1 MIQWYNGTRVQGTRY
16 NGTMVQCTRYKVQST
31 GYRVQ
36 GTGVQ
41 GTGYRYKVQCTMY
54 NVQCTMYNV
63 QGTMVQSTRDEG
75 QGRRNNEQWK
85 TEQWGQRPQL
95 PVAAV
100 GSGRSWPAGINWPF
114 AQWRTCQ
121 WASVGQRALIGPLR
135 SGTVAGEPI
144 GH

>member
-1 MIQWYNGTRVQGTRY
+1 MYN
-16 NGTMVQCTRYKVQST
+16 
-31 GYRVQ
+31 
-36 GTGVQ
+36 
-41 GTGYRYKVQCTMY
+41 VQCTMY
-54 NVQCTMYNV
+54 NVQCTMYKVQWYNGTEYNV
-63 QGTMVQSTRDEG
+63 QCTIYKEQGTRKK
-75 QGRRNNEQWK
+75 EQWK

-100 GSGRSWPAGINWPF
+100 GSGRSWPF